1 MKDLLTLRTSI
12 SNHPHFRRICNVFIY
27 QIYTI
32 WLCTLSDLKTI
43 TIPASIYGLIGAF
56 SGAPLLSDSLPP
68 RFAISR
74 VPHVLFWT
82 WSTLAINNQSSESAV
97 LKDALK
103 KPWRPMPSRRTSVM
117 AANTL
122 MMAMYGSNMFMSFI
136 LGTHRHA
143 LSMLLLGICYNRLG
157 EADFSC
163 VEKNFINA
171 VGYISFITGALV
183 SGRQS

>member
-74 VPHVLFWT
+74 VPH
-82 WSTLAINNQSSESAV
+82 
-97 LKDALK
+97 DALK